1 MGIIIETPKF
11 NDKFF
16 DNEGDTLNKYLSK
29 RRDDDEGDND
39 DDSRDS
45 RDDRDNQDSDS
56 HRSESRNSNSSKHNS
71 NEELQKAPT
80 QNNGFV
86 GFQGQEKPIEQIQQK
101 EENES
106 IFNEPLIKYSII
118 GLISIIALYIII
130 RFIIKR
136 RKKSDLSKNFSK
148 NYNKVKDIIK
158 LPEAD
163 SYSYE
168 SKQTSTSVGDLY
180 RIESTDSIVNMFHS
194 TDITYERGSNWNF
207 SPITS
212 NNYSSKVGSISLI
225 NNQATSPIEGDISI
239 ASPRS
244 LQNIHLPSSSSSS
257 ISLSSDESK
266 TVLNNSGKRL
276 IQHSSVNIKPQR
288 RSKFV
293 TSRSKYLS
301 DSNYYM
307 PPNFCMT
314 PLVTKNIPGLDQS
327 PIPSDDVYEYP
338 PTPLPD
344 SLDDIPFSDNPDI
357 ESEDTDAVSSIIEQ
371 SEGVEKIQE
380 NKPQRVETQ
389 VIKPQEIKLQD
400 TSNKKSK
407 QRLHTVKKRTAQSTP
422 IKRQPSPLQK
432 EASPYYEEENHNHSR
447 LLQESIKS
455 SVSMK
460 NKFTYTLE
468 PILPPS
474 VSQTN
479 KKSSI
484 PVPTNKIPI
493 REMKSDSI
501 SPLQRQP
508 PQLKIQS
515 SQSEISMG
523 IHKPQL
529 SQKSSPVVVFKNQS
543 TEQSKSKIDSQLES
557 IHSSKPMMSIQSK
570 SVQQSRSKITAQ
582 HQSTKQSRWK
592 DDNKGQYLD
601 SSKPKMTS
609 KYETFNSSK
618 LKTTTQSEYIYS
630 SKSKVDPHYE
640 SVQSSKSKTIS
651 QRESLQ
657 TSKPKMTSPR
667 EYLLSS
673 KPKITSSRE
682 SQQTSKPRT
691 ISQRESLQSSKQK
704 ATSQQESIPSFRS
717 KASSQHEINQPAKP
731 KVTFKRQT
739 IQTSKPKDS
748 PQQYSQISKPITQPR
763 QYEPSKPMVN
773 PQSNSLIINRKEDQP
788 KSILKNNHNKT
799 HLFSQAFKKVTTK
812 SEPRSLNVRQPK
824 RISTQAPKPKPR
836 FSSRDVKSSSS
847 NMNTNL
853 NEGMSNL
860 SIELPKSPEL
870 SFEEEMMASFDMFS
884 DSLNSSFNLY
894 NDNVNTQSRILNANH
909 VI

>member
-371 SEGVEKIQE
+371 SEG
-380 NKPQRVETQ
+380 
-389 VIKPQEIKLQD
+389 L
-400 TSNKKSK
+400 
-407 QRLHTVKKRTAQSTP
+407 
-422 IKRQPSPLQK
+422 
-432 EASPYYEEENHNHSR
+432 
-447 LLQESIKS
+447 
-455 SVSMK
+455 
-460 NKFTYTLE
+460 
-468 PILPPS
+468 
-474 VSQTN
+474 
-479 KKSSI
+479 
-484 PVPTNKIPI
+484 
-493 REMKSDSI
+493 
-501 SPLQRQP
+501 
-508 PQLKIQS
+508 
-515 SQSEISMG
+515 
-523 IHKPQL
+523 
-529 SQKSSPVVVFKNQS
+529 
-543 TEQSKSKIDSQLES
+543 
-557 IHSSKPMMSIQSK
+557 
-570 SVQQSRSKITAQ
+570 
-582 HQSTKQSRWK
+582 
-592 DDNKGQYLD
+592 
-601 SSKPKMTS
+601 
-609 KYETFNSSK
+609 K
-618 LKTTTQSEYIYS
+618 LK
-630 SKSKVDPHYE
+630 
-640 SVQSSKSKTIS
+640 
-651 QRESLQ
+651 
-657 TSKPKMTSPR
+657 
-667 EYLLSS
+667 
-673 KPKITSSRE
+673 
-682 SQQTSKPRT
+682 
-691 ISQRESLQSSKQK
+691 
-704 ATSQQESIPSFRS
+704 
-717 KASSQHEINQPAKP
+717 
-731 KVTFKRQT
+731 
-739 IQTSKPKDS
+739 
-748 PQQYSQISKPITQPR
+748 
-763 QYEPSKPMVN
+763 
-773 PQSNSLIINRKEDQP
+773 
-788 KSILKNNHNKT
+788 
-799 HLFSQAFKKVTTK
+799 
-812 SEPRSLNVRQPK
+812 
-824 RISTQAPKPKPR
+824 
-836 FSSRDVKSSSS
+836 
-847 NMNTNL
+847 
-853 NEGMSNL
+853 
-860 SIELPKSPEL
+860 
-870 SFEEEMMASFDMFS
+870 
-884 DSLNSSFNLY
+884 
-894 NDNVNTQSRILNANH
+894 
-909 VI
+909 